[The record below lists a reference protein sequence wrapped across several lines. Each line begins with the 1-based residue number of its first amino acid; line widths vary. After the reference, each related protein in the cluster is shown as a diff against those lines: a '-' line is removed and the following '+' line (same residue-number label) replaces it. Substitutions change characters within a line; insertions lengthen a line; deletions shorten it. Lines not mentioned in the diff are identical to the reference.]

1 MKKRGSI
8 TVEATIILPVYILLL
23 AFLANFLSIFYV
35 KLVVQSGLNA
45 AATTIAQY
53 CYAIDLTLGMEN
65 FTLSEEASKKADAL
79 AEGIEQLNTSARD
92 MASVFDQ
99 TISID
104 AIPELID
111 KGSTFA
117 NSLTSVG
124 KKLQGIKG
132 TDVKNYLL
140 TSAAET
146 GGGLIVQAM
155 VENYLDEMKI
165 NRGLIKGGIQYDMY
179 ILKDNTDLVVTACYL
194 YSDNMFSIFMDEP
207 FVIRQQVVVHP
218 WIGGET
224 KGLRGK

>member
-1 MKKRGSI
+1 MKRRGSI

-35 KLVVQSGLNA
+35 KLVVQGGLNA

-65 FTLSEEASKKADAL
+65 FTLSEETSKKADAL

-117 NSLTSVG
+117 NLLTSVG

-140 TSAAET
+140 TSVAET

-165 NRGLIKGGIQYDMY
+165 NRGLIKGEIQYDMY
-179 ILKDNTDLVVTACYL
+179 ILKDNTDLVLTACYL
-194 YSDNMFSIFMDEP
+194 YNDNMFSIFMDKP

>member
-1 MKKRGSI
+1 MKRRGSI

-23 AFLANFLSIFYV
+23 AFLANFLSIFYI
-35 KLVVQSGLNA
+35 KLVVQGGLNA

-65 FTLSEEASKKADAL
+65 FTLSEETSKKADAL

-124 KKLQGIKG
+124 KKLQRIKG

-179 ILKDNTDLVVTACYL
+179 ILKDNTDLVLTACYL
-194 YSDNMFSIFMDEP
+194 YNDNMFSIFMDKP

>member
-1 MKKRGSI
+1 MKRRGSI

-35 KLVVQSGLNA
+35 KLVVQGGLNA

-65 FTLSEEASKKADAL
+65 FTLSEETSKKADAL

-132 TDVKNYLL
+132 ADVKNYLL

-179 ILKDNTDLVVTACYL
+179 ILKDNTDLVLTACYL
-194 YSDNMFSIFMDEP
+194 YSDNMFSIFMDKP